1 MVQGKGQQCLGDVQV
16 GSFITARGGEAGDVQ
31 SPSSPLATEGGSQT
45 WPHITP
51 GALHQRGSD
60 GGPRS
65 VILSPSD
72 PRHTLKTMLL
82 QVPPENGLGASFL
95 LMEGGWPSVVGKAQ
109 RPKQA
114 VFLGDTHARGK
125 SLSLSLGAF
134 SLSLNSSVNLDT
146 FRMKKFI
153 TG

>member
-1 MVQGKGQQCLGDVQV
+1 MSCRGTLLGHSGILRVRSL
-16 GSFITARGGEAGDVQ
+16 GWKNY
-31 SPSSPLATEGGSQT
+31 LALDLET
-45 WPHITP
+45 WPHITS

-95 LMEGGWPSVVGKAQ
+95 LMEGGWSSVVGKAQ